1 MMGVLQRFKQDLR
14 RIGKNLRGKKRRAEE
29 RWLAE
34 QTLRLHQ
41 ESYLLQ
47 VLQHARYAE
56 PGRLARHEHQVFS
69 QNGEDGIVAA
79 IFHRIGASTKTFLEI
94 GAGSGLEN
102 NTTFWLMQG
111 WRGFWVEGGAR
122 YVQKIERRLAGPLA
136 DGRLNLIRTF
146 VSAENV
152 AGTLRDAGVPEDI
165 DLFSLDID
173 RNTYWIWAALP
184 GLRARVVVVEYN
196 AAYPPD
202 CDWKVP
208 YNPAR
213 MWDNTSYFGASLKAF
228 ELLGRTFGYC
238 LVGCDLSGSNAF
250 FVRQDLV
257 GNHFTAPFT
266 AENHYEPPRLFL
278 LRTHGYPR
286 AASD

>member
-1 MMGVLQRFKQDLR
+1 MLGVFQRFKHDLS
-14 RIGKNLRGKKRRAEE
+14 RIGKNLRRGKARDQD
-29 RWLAE
+29 RWIAA
-34 QTLRLHQ
+34 QTLRLQQ
-41 ESYLLQ
+41 ESYVHDLLQ
-47 VLQHARYAE
+47 DTKYAE

-69 QNGEDGIVAA
+69 QNGEDGIVAE
-79 IFHRIGASTKTFLEI
+79 IFRRIGVSTRTFLEI

-102 NTTFWLMQG
+102 NTAWWLMQG

-122 YVQKIERRLAGPLA
+122 YLRKIQRRMSAPIA
-136 DGRLNLIRTF
+136 DGRLTLVRTF

-152 AGTLRDAGVPEDI
+152 AGTLRDAGVPEEI

-184 GLRARVVVVEYN
+184 RLGARCVVVEYN
-196 AAYPPD
+196 STYPPH

-208 YNPAR
+208 YDPAR
-213 MWDNTSYFGASLKAF
+213 VWNNTSFFGASLKAL
-228 ELLGRTFGYC
+228 ELLGHKFGYA
-238 LVGCDLSGSNAF
+238 LVGCDLTGSNAF

-257 GNHFTAPFT
+257 GSHFAAPFT
-266 AENHYEPPRLFL
+266 AENHYEPMRLFL

-286 AASD
+286 CAGD